1 MQKTR
6 KFQEDIH
13 EYKYFKGK
21 NGHFWAHTHLVL
33 AEKITNK
40 INAELICVNLT
51 LVTPPFFS

>member
-21 NGHFWAHTHLVL
+21 NGHFSEYTHLVL
-33 AEKITNK
+33 AEEITNK
-40 INAELICVNLT
+40 IHAELI
-51 LVTPPFFS
+51 